1 MTSRPFIS
9 NSSLRVLRTSIGAV
23 VDYGVFPNLRVARTG
38 STGLPAVHA
47 AERDGQATFFEAWP
61 ITLRV
66 QLNSKR
72 HAWLGLDAGPDEPGS
87 SEALVAGNPPG
98 PRLGPCGSLEFS
110 DGWKLPESET
120 DVRPAIIHLWSR
132 APTAIM
138 SVCRLGTYGALV
150 VSHQDNSTWAFYGEY
165 DGGTFVTFD
174 KHVCDAL
181 RAESDET
188 TEVS

>member
-1 MTSRPFIS
+1 MSGRPFIS
-9 NSSLRVLRTSIGAV
+9 DASLSALRTSMGSV

-38 STGLPAVHA
+38 ATGLPAVCA
-47 AERDGQATFFEAWP
+47 AEREGAVFFEAWP

-66 QLNSKR
+66 QWSSNR

-87 SEALVAGNPPG
+87 SEALVAENPPE

-110 DGWKLPESET
+110 DGWKLSESEV
-120 DVRPAIIHLWSR
+120 DARPAIVRLWSR
-132 APTAIM
+132 APIATM
-138 SVCRLGTYGALV
+138 SICRISTYGALV
-150 VSHQDNSTWAFYGEY
+150 VSHQDGCAWAFYGEY

-188 TEVS
+188 IEVA